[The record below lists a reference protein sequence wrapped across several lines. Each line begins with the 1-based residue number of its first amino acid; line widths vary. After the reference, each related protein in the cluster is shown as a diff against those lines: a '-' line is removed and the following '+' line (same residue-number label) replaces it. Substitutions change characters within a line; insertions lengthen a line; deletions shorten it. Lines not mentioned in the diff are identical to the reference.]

1 MGDPIGAAANLLHD
15 VIAWF
20 QTLLPGGF
28 GLLIIPLG
36 ALGLISLWFAF
47 RR

>member
-1 MGDPIGAAANLLHD
+1 MGDPIGAAANFLHD
-15 VIAWF
+15 TVAWF

>member
-1 MGDPIGAAANLLHD
+1 MSDPIGSAVDFVHSA
-15 VIAWF
+15 IAWF

-36 ALGLISLWFAF
+36 VLALISLWFAF
-47 RR
+47 HR